1 MSITLE
7 RGNTIRVPVAG
18 RAPNANN
25 ANNNRN
31 SVQSKL
37 DEASFSQ
44 YLDGFRE
51 IQPNDLIGAKGR
63 VRYAIDTVD
72 SSGRIVSTVYR
83 LGGWLA
89 GVDPT
94 LRYFQLFNPYAKKKW
109 SVQLRRN
116 RGERLRLYYMAMPT
130 SDETALMRE
139 LLTKLEDGSIRISKG
154 R

>member
-7 RGNTIRVPVAG
+7 RGNTIRVPVG
-18 RAPNANN
+18 NVTR
-25 ANNNRN
+25 NRSEN
-31 SVQSKL
+31 TSVQSKL
-37 DEASFSQ
+37 DETSFSQ

-51 IQPNDLIGAKGR
+51 IQPSDLIGAKGR

-72 SSGRIVSTVYR
+72 ASGRIVSTVYR

-89 GVDPT
+89 AVDSN
-94 LRYFQLFNPYAKKKW
+94 LKYFQLFNPYAKKKW
-109 SVQLRRN
+109 SVQIRRKSN
-116 RGERLRLYYMAMPT
+116 ERLRLYYMAAPT

-139 LLTKLEDGSIRISKG
+139 LLSKLEDGSIRITKG